1 MKIVRPLLFSI
12 SMIAL
17 ALSQSGCLIA
27 AAAAGTGAG
36 VMYVKG
42 KTVATLDGTPRTI
55 AGATGQAM
63 KDLGMLVISTDVS
76 DTEATIV
83 GRTSN
88 DTKVE
93 TTVKTETDHTS
104 KIFIRAGVFGDV
116 AIQRQLLDRIRT
128 NLGLPPEDPTTSTS
142 SG

>member
-17 ALSQSGCLIA
+17 ALSQSGCLGA

-63 KDLGMLVISTDVS
+63 KDLGYAVISNDVTDV
-76 DTEATIV
+76 DATIV
-83 GRTSN
+83 CRTTS
-88 DTKVE
+88 DTKIEV
-93 TTVKTETDHTS
+93 TVKTETDRTS
-104 KIFIRAGVFGDV
+104 KIFIRAGVFGD
-116 AIQRQLLDRIRT
+116 AALQSQLLERVRT
-128 NLGLPPEDPTTSTS
+128 NLGMPPDSPTTGA